1 MGSYVSRRII
11 CGKKWAT
18 LRDIW
23 RLHRTGPTILSLYTS
38 FCFLKASRFSR
49 VANSQTVKLGLC
61 SLSILVSQSSAVLL
75 RFYCKFDLLSA
86 ELVDSVLLPSIPI
99 TKVVHNK
106 ASCHY
111 RVGQNLIKERKP
123 C

>member
-1 MGSYVSRRII
+1 MGNPAGYMAI
-11 CGKKWAT
+11 AQ
-18 LRDIW
+18 D
-23 RLHRTGPTILSLYTS
+23 GPTILSLYTS

-86 ELVDSVLLPSIPI
+86 ELVDCSVLLPSIPI

-106 ASCHY
+106 ASYHY
-111 RVGQNLIKERKP
+111 RVGQNLVKVLTQLNGLVIFI
-123 C
+123 